1 MLNQSQRKSNWNP
14 PNKSMLKKVNAR
26 IKTGIK
32 PNEWNE
38 EEERLYRNRL
48 QHEQGKK
55 EWKEKIEKITKEK
68 QENKSKFDYDFSQ
81 ADEAVS
87 NMRKLINEIV
97 TREAKKELL
106 TKKMR
111 LTGDNASHEFN
122 QVLIDYLDSLVDN
135 SQKLEACYNGIKIFK
150 AYIREHDLI
159 RA

>member
-1 MLNQSQRKSNWNP
+1 MLNQSQRKSNWKP
-14 PNKSMLKKVNAR
+14 PNKTMLKKVNTR

-32 PNEWNE
+32 PNKWNE
-38 EEERLYRNRL
+38 EAERLYRNRL